1 MTVLPLLPLAVIV
14 ACVAVTVRLLE
25 RRAGSAAA
33 RRFFGSPAAAPGLG
47 LLLFFVLLAVLAPLV
62 APYRPSA
69 QLDIVG
75 LQNRPPSWRF
85 LLGTDLFSRDVFSR
99 LAYGARV
106 SLGIGVLATLVS
118 VTVGAAV
125 GASAG
130 YFRHATDA
138 VLMRLVDVGLA
149 VPKIFIILVAVALGR
164 PLGPVPLA
172 VLLGLTGWFATSRLV
187 RAEVLSLREREFVE
201 AARALGARPWRVI
214 ARHVLPG
221 ATAVLVVSAALSIA
235 NMMLLEAGLSFIG
248 AGVQPPVPS
257 WGNMIADARDL
268 LTTAPWLSIFPGLC
282 ITSVVLSLH
291 SVADGLKTALDPSH
305 RLADAIAPQAA
316 AQVGW
321 RGAEGPVR
329 FPPAE

>member
-1 MTVLPLLPLAVIV
+1 MTTLPLLPLAVIV
-14 ACVAVTVRLLE
+14 GCAAVTIRLVK
-25 RRAGSAAA
+25 RRARSAAT
-33 RRFFGSPAAAPGLG
+33 RRFFESPAAAAGLG

-99 LAYGARV
+99 LVYGARV

-118 VTVGAAV
+118 VTLGAAV
-125 GASAG
+125 GAAAG
-130 YFRHATDA
+130 YFGRATDA

-149 VPKIFIILVAVALGR
+149 VPKIFIVLVAVALGR

-187 RAEVLSLREREFVE
+187 RAEVLSLSERDFVE
-201 AARALGARPWRVI
+201 AARALGARPWRII

-221 ATAVLVVSAALSIA
+221 ATAVLMVSAALSIA

-268 LTTAPWLSIFPGLC
+268 LATAPWTSLFPGLA
-282 ITSVVLSLH
+282 ITGVVLALH
-291 SVADGLKTALDPSH
+291 AVSDGLREALDPQARGGASPLAAGERSQER
-305 RLADAIAPQAA
+305 RLG
-316 AQVGW
+316 GW
-321 RGAEGPVR
+321 VARR
-329 FPPAE
+329 

>member
-1 MTVLPLLPLAVIV
+1 MTALPLLPLAVILT
-14 ACVAVTVRLLE
+14 CVAVTVRLLE
-25 RRAGSAAA
+25 RRARSAAA
-33 RRFFGSPAAAPGLG
+33 RRFFESPAAAPGLG
-47 LLLFFVLLAVLAPLV
+47 LLLFFVALAVLAPLV
-62 APYRPSA
+62 APYRASA

-99 LAYGARV
+99 LVYGARV
-106 SLGIGVLATLVS
+106 SLGIGVLATVVS
-118 VTVGAAV
+118 VTLGAAV
-125 GASAG
+125 GAAAG
-130 YFRHATDA
+130 YFGRATDA

-149 VPKIFIILVAVALGR
+149 VPKIFIVLVAVALGR
-164 PLGPVPLA
+164 PLGPLPLA
-172 VLLGLTGWFATSRLV
+172 VLLGLTGWFVTSRLV

-221 ATAVLVVSAALSIA
+221 TTAVLMVSAALSVA

-268 LTTAPWLSIFPGLC
+268 LTAAPWASLFPGLA
-282 ITSVVLSLH
+282 ITAVVLGLH
-291 SVADGLKTALDPSH
+291 AVSDGLRETLDPRARGVDPALAAGDRSRER
-305 RLADAIAPQAA
+305 RLG
-316 AQVGW
+316 GW
-321 RGAEGPVR
+321 VARR
-329 FPPAE
+329 

>member
-1 MTVLPLLPLAVIV
+1 MTAMPLLPLAVMV
-14 ACVAVTVRLLE
+14 ACVAWTVHLLE
-25 RRAGSAAA
+25 RRAASAAA

-47 LLLFFVLLAVLAPLV
+47 LLFFFVLLAVLAPLV

-75 LQNRPPSWRF
+75 LQSRPPSWRF

-106 SLGIGVLATLVS
+106 SLGIGALATLVS
-118 VTVGAAV
+118 VTVGAVV
-125 GASAG
+125 GAAAG

-149 VPKIFIILVAVALGR
+149 VPKIFIVLVAVALGR

-235 NMMLLEAGLSFIG
+235 NIMLLEAGLSFIG

-268 LTTAPWLSIFPGLC
+268 LATAPWLSIFPGLC

-291 SVADGLKTALDPSH
+291 SVADGLRTALDPSH
-305 RLADAIAPQAA
+305 RLVDTIGSQTN
-316 AQVGW
+316 Q
-321 RGAEGPVR
+321 
-329 FPPAE
+329 

>member
-1 MTVLPLLPLAVIV
+1 MPLIPPALVLVGV
-14 ACVAVTVRLLE
+14 ALVVGVLE
-25 RRAGSAAA
+25 RRARGQGA
-33 RRFFGSPAAAPGLG
+33 RRFFESPAATAGLG
-47 LLLFFVLLAVLAPLV
+47 LLLFFVALALLAPLV

-69 QLDIVG
+69 QLDIVA
-75 LQNRPPSWRF
+75 LQNRPPSWRY

-125 GASAG
+125 GAAAG
-130 YFRHATDA
+130 YFGRATDA

-149 VPKIFIILVAVALGR
+149 VPKIFIVLVAVALGR
-164 PLGPVPLA
+164 PLSPVPLA
-172 VLLGLTGWFATSRLV
+172 MLLGLTGWFATSRLV
-187 RAEVLSLREREFVE
+187 RAEVLSLSGREFVE

-221 ATAVLVVSAALSIA
+221 AGAVLVVSAALGVA
-235 NMMLLEAGLSFIG
+235 NIMLLEAGLSFIG

-268 LTTAPWLSIFPGLC
+268 LATAPWTSLFPGLA
-282 ITSVVLSLH
+282 ITAVVLALH
-291 SVADGLKTALDPSH
+291 SVADGLQAALDTASEPLRPS
-305 RLADAIAPQAA
+305 ASMGGQ
-316 AQVGW
+316 
-321 RGAEGPVR
+321 
-329 FPPAE
+329 

>member
-1 MTVLPLLPLAVIV
+1 MTALPLLPLAVIL
-14 ACVAVTVRLLE
+14 ACVAATVRLLA
-25 RRAGSAAA
+25 RRARSAAA
-33 RRFFGSPAAAPGLG
+33 RRFFASPAAAPGLG
-47 LLLFFVLLAVLAPLV
+47 LLLFFVALAVLAPLV

-75 LQNRPPSWRF
+75 LQSRPPSWRF

-99 LAYGARV
+99 LVYGARV

-118 VTVGAAV
+118 VTLGAAV
-125 GASAG
+125 GAAAG
-130 YFRHATDA
+130 YFRRATDA

-149 VPKIFIILVAVALGR
+149 VPKIFIVLVAVALGR

-172 VLLGLTGWFATSRLV
+172 VLLGLTGWFTTSRLV
-187 RAEVLSLREREFVE
+187 RAEVLSIREREFVE

-221 ATAVLVVSAALSIA
+221 ATAVLMVSAALSIA

-268 LTTAPWLSIFPGLC
+268 LTTAPWASLFPGLA
-282 ITSVVLSLH
+282 ITAVVLGLH
-291 SVADGLKTALDPSH
+291 AVSDGLREALDP
-305 RLADAIAPQAA
+305 QA
-316 AQVGW
+316 
-321 RGAEGPVR
+321 RGAD
-329 FPPAE
+329 PALAAGEPRSRERRLGGWVARR

>member
-1 MTVLPLLPLAVIV
+1 MTTLPLLPPALVLGTVTAIV
-14 ACVAVTVRLLE
+14 ALLE
-25 RRAGSAAA
+25 RRTRGPAA
-33 RRFFGSPAAAPGLG
+33 RRFFGSPAAALGLG
-47 LLLFFVLLAVLAPLV
+47 LLLFFAALALLAPVV

-125 GASAG
+125 GAAAG
-130 YFRHATDA
+130 YFGRADA

-149 VPKIFIILVAVALGR
+149 VPKIFIVLVAVALGR

-172 VLLGLTGWFATSRLV
+172 LLLGLTGWFATSRLV
-187 RAEVLSLREREFVE
+187 RAEVLTLREREFVE
-201 AARALGARPWRVI
+201 AARALGARPWRII

-221 ATAVLVVSAALSIA
+221 ATAVLVVSAALSVA

-268 LTTAPWLSIFPGLC
+268 LAAAPWTSLFPGLA
-282 ITSVVLSLH
+282 ITGVVLALH
-291 SVADGLKTALDPSH
+291 AVSDGLREAFDPH
-305 RLADAIAPQAA
+305 ARGPVAAVAP
-316 AQVGW
+316 
-321 RGAEGPVR
+321 REGPEER
-329 FPPAE
+329 MRLGG

>member
-1 MTVLPLLPLAVIV
+1 MTAMPLLPPALVLGSVAVIV
-14 ACVAVTVRLLE
+14 GLLE
-25 RRAGSAAA
+25 RRARAPAA
-33 RRFFGSPAAAPGLG
+33 RRFFGSPAAALGLG
-47 LLLFFVLLAVLAPLV
+47 LLLFFVALALLAPLV

-75 LQNRPPSWRF
+75 LQNRPPSWRY

-118 VTVGAAV
+118 ITVGAAV
-125 GASAG
+125 GAAAG
-130 YFRHATDA
+130 YFRRGVDA

-149 VPKIFIILVAVALGR
+149 VPKIFIVLVAVALGR

-172 VLLGLTGWFATSRLV
+172 LLLGLTGWFATSRLV

-201 AARALGARPWRVI
+201 AARALGARPWRIIV
-214 ARHVLPG
+214 RHVLPG
-221 ATAVLVVSAALSIA
+221 ARAVLLVSAALSVA

-268 LTTAPWLSIFPGLC
+268 LAAAPWTSLFPGLA
-282 ITSVVLSLH
+282 ITGVVLALH
-291 SVADGLKTALDPSH
+291 AVSDGLREAFDPH
-305 RLADAIAPQAA
+305 ARGRVAAVAPGGGPEERMRL
-316 AQVGW
+316 G
-321 RGAEGPVR
+321 G
-329 FPPAE
+329 